1 MKRKGLTQTGRN
13 AERAMRIAVKK
24 VIAEYKIKKL
34 PLIIWE
40 NGKIVKLRL
49 DKVPVVREKKAK
61 YLK

>member
-1 MKRKGLTQTGRN
+1 MKKKRLTLRGRQ
-13 AERAMRIAVKK
+13 AQKAMRDAVKK

-49 DKVPVVREKKAK
+49 DKTPGVREKKVRSHG
-61 YLK
+61 